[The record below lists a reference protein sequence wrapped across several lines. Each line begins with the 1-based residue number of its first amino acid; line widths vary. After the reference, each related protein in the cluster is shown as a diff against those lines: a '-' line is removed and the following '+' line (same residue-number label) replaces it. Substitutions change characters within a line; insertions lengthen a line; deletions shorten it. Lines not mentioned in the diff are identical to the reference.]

1 MKRAIYAFLTT
12 PVAALGLICAQAEPL
27 LKAHFAGIDNL
38 IKRDDAKTLRSVW
51 ALKQTQ
57 AFRNEVLD
65 KLAKR
70 MGGDNAQREA
80 TLRKLLPDLGRGELF
95 LGVAP
100 TGSRPDVALITAL
113 DKKRGELWVKS
124 LRQLAKR
131 RGGEPLE
138 QTVAGFTGWRVDFDN
153 GHTLGFGYA
162 DGWLL
167 FGSGQGTLNYL
178 KKAAERIADTGRP
191 FPADEEHDL
200 SITVDARSLPGVI
213 RDRLPNAPNTIH
225 ITSRLKKDNFYSKVD
240 VEFAE
245 PLPAGVPDWEIP
257 TRTITE
263 PLASFTAARGA
274 GLHTARPILTLLGLH
289 AANDQFF
296 AWSQS
301 RTKFQSFF
309 SVKVDAP
316 KEAIAGLAKRIGDFK
331 KTGGT
336 GAKFIGQVVHDAKKP
351 ALTWGNVPLFAPYV
365 TVGNSDDKGYIVGGV
380 FPPDPVKKPI
390 PAELLAEFT
399 GKENLV
405 YYNWEITGQRLEKW
419 NLLIQFAAILS
430 DRREQLVNDTKGI
443 EFLTALRPKL
453 GNTITD
459 ATIGGNRLTIT
470 RKSQLGLTALEL
482 SLLSRWLDNPR
493 FPAPT
498 LQWPPA
504 PAKQR
509 TAKPKQPKK
518 AADKK

>member
-1 MKRAIYAFLTT
+1 MKRVFSASLTT
-12 PVAALGLICAQAEPL
+12 AVAAFGLACAQAEPV

-38 IKRDDAKTLRSVW
+38 TKRDDAKTLRAVW
-51 ALKQTQ
+51 QLKQTQ
-57 AFRNEVLD
+57 AFRNEALD

-70 MGGDNAQREA
+70 LGGDDAEREA
-80 TLRKLLPDLGRGELF
+80 SLRELLPDLGRGELF

-100 TGSRPDVALITAL
+100 TGGRPDVALITAMN
-113 DKKRGELWVKS
+113 KKRGELWTQT
-124 LRQLAKR
+124 LRRLAKQ

-153 GHTLGFGYA
+153 GRTQGFGYA

-191 FPADEEHDL
+191 FPADGEHDL
-200 SITVDARSLPGVI
+200 SITVDGLSLPGAI
-213 RDRLPNAPNTIH
+213 RERLANAPNTIQ
-225 ITSRLKKDNFYSKVD
+225 ITSRLRKDNFYSKVV
-240 VEFAE
+240 VEFDE

-274 GLHTARPILTLLGLH
+274 GLVAARPILSLLGLH

-309 SVKVDAP
+309 SVKVDGP
-316 KEAIAGLAKRIGDFK
+316 KEAIAGLAKRVGDFRK
-331 KTGGT
+331 PGGR
-336 GAKFIGQVVHDAKKP
+336 GEKFIGQIEHDTKKP
-351 ALTWGNVPLFAPYV
+351 AITWGNVPLFAPYV
-365 TVGNSDDKGYIVGGV
+365 TVGNSDDEGYIVGGV
-380 FPPDPVKKPI
+380 FPPDPIKKPI
-390 PAELLAEFT
+390 PKEMLDEFT
-399 GKENLV
+399 GKDNLV

-430 DRREQLVNDTKGI
+430 DRREQLVNNTKGI
-443 EFLTALRPKL
+443 AFLTALRPKL
-453 GNTITD
+453 GNSITD
-459 ATIGGNRLTIT
+459 ATIDGNRLTIT
-470 RKSQLGLTALEL
+470 RKSHLGLSALEIA
-482 SLLSRWLDNPR
+482 LLTRWIDNPR

-498 LQWPPA
+498 LEWPPA
-504 PAKQR
+504 AEKKR
-509 TAKPKQPKK
+509 TPKPKKPKK
-518 AADKK
+518 SADKK

>member
-1 MKRAIYAFLTT
+1 M
-12 PVAALGLICAQAEPL
+12 
-27 LKAHFAGIDNL
+27 
-38 IKRDDAKTLRSVW
+38 
-51 ALKQTQ
+51 
-57 AFRNEVLD
+57 
-65 KLAKR
+65 
-70 MGGDNAQREA
+70 
-80 TLRKLLPDLGRGELF
+80 
-95 LGVAP
+95 
-100 TGSRPDVALITAL
+100 
-113 DKKRGELWVKS
+113 
-124 LRQLAKR
+124 
-131 RGGEPLE
+131 
-138 QTVAGFTGWRVDFDN
+138 
-153 GHTLGFGYA
+153 
-162 DGWLL
+162 
-167 FGSGQGTLNYL
+167 
-178 KKAAERIADTGRP
+178 
-191 FPADEEHDL
+191 
-200 SITVDARSLPGVI
+200 
-213 RDRLPNAPNTIH
+213 
-225 ITSRLKKDNFYSKVD
+225 
-240 VEFAE
+240 
-245 PLPAGVPDWEIP
+245 
-257 TRTITE
+257 
-263 PLASFTAARGA
+263 
-274 GLHTARPILTLLGLH
+274 
-289 AANDQFF
+289 
-296 AWSQS
+296 
-301 RTKFQSFF
+301 
-309 SVKVDAP
+309 KVDAP

-336 GAKFIGQVVHDAKKP
+336 GAKFIGQVVLDAKKP

-459 ATIGGNRLTIT
+459 ATIVGNRLTIT

>member
-12 PVAALGLICAQAEPL
+12 TVAALGLICAQAEPL

-38 IKRDDAKTLRSVW
+38 IKRGDAKTLRSVW
-51 ALKQTQ
+51 ALNQTQ

-100 TGSRPDVALITAL
+100 TGGRPDVALITAL

-178 KKAAERIADTGRP
+178 KKAAERIADTSRP

-225 ITSRLKKDNFYSKVD
+225 ITSRLKKDNFYSKVV

-274 GLHTARPILTLLGLH
+274 GLHTAQPILKLLGLDP
-289 AANDQFF
+289 ANDQFF

-309 SVKVDAP
+309 SVKVDEP
-316 KEAIAGLAKRIGDFK
+316 KEAIGGLAKRVADFK
-331 KTGGT
+331 KPGGR
-336 GAKFIGQVVHDAKKP
+336 GEKFIGQVVHDKKKP

-380 FPPDPVKKPI
+380 FPPDPNKKPI

-399 GKENLV
+399 GKDNLV

-443 EFLTALRPKL
+443 AFLTALRPKL

-459 ATIGGNRLTIT
+459 ATVDSNRLTIT
-470 RKSQLGLTALEL
+470 RKSPLGLTALEL
-482 SLLSRWLDNPR
+482 SLLTRWLDNPR
-493 FPAPT
+493 FPTPT
-498 LQWPPA
+498 LEWPPA
-504 PAKQR
+504 PPKQR
-509 TAKPKQPKK
+509 TAKPKK
-518 AADKK
+518 AAGKK

>member
-12 PVAALGLICAQAEPL
+12 TVAALGLICAQAEPML
-27 LKAHFAGIDNL
+27 NAHFAGIDNL

-95 LGVAP
+95 LDVAP
-100 TGSRPDVALITAL
+100 TGGRPDVALITAL
-113 DKKRGELWVKS
+113 DKKRGVLWVKS

-200 SITVDARSLPGVI
+200 SITVDARSLPEVI
-213 RDRLPNAPNTIH
+213 LDRLPNGPNTIR

-263 PLASFTAARGA
+263 PLASFTAARGV
-274 GLHTARPILTLLGLH
+274 GLSSAKPVLELLGLDPV
-289 AANDQFF
+289 NDQFF
-296 AWSQS
+296 AWSQA

-309 SVKVDAP
+309 SVKVDEP
-316 KEAIAGLAKRIGDFK
+316 KGAIADLAKRVSDFK
-331 KTGGT
+331 KPGGR
-336 GAKFIGQVVHDAKKP
+336 GEKFIGQIGHEPKKSE
-351 ALTWGNVPLFAPYV
+351 LVWGNVPLFAPYV
-365 TVGNSDDKGYIVGGV
+365 TIGNSDDKDYIVGGV
-380 FPPDPVKKPI
+380 FPPDPIKKPI
-390 PAELLAEFT
+390 PKEMLDEFV

-419 NLLIQFAAILS
+419 SLLIQFAAILS
-430 DRREQLVNDTKGI
+430 DRREQLINKTKGI
-443 EFLTALRPKL
+443 AFITSLYPKL

-459 ATIGGNRLTIT
+459 AAIDGNRLTIT
-470 RKSQLGLTALEL
+470 RKSHLGLSALEIA
-482 SLLSRWLDNPR
+482 LLTRWIDNPR
-493 FPAPT
+493 FPTPT
-498 LQWPPA
+498 LEWPPA
-504 PAKQR
+504 QEIKR
-509 TAKPKQPKK
+509 TAKPKLPKK

>member
-12 PVAALGLICAQAEPL
+12 TVAALGLICAQAEPM

-95 LGVAP
+95 LDVAP
-100 TGSRPDVALITAL
+100 TGGRPDVALITAL

-200 SITVDARSLPGVI
+200 SITVDARSLPEVI
-213 RDRLPNAPNTIH
+213 RDRLPNGPNTIR

-263 PLASFTAARGA
+263 PLASFTAARGV
-274 GLHTARPILTLLGLH
+274 GLSHCQTRSLNCSGCTRPTTSSSLGR
-289 AANDQFF
+289 
-296 AWSQS
+296 S
-301 RTKFQSFF
+301 RAPSSSRF
-309 SVKVDAP
+309 SP
-316 KEAIAGLAKRIGDFK
+316 
-331 KTGGT
+331 
-336 GAKFIGQVVHDAKKP
+336 
-351 ALTWGNVPLFAPYV
+351 
-365 TVGNSDDKGYIVGGV
+365 
-380 FPPDPVKKPI
+380 
-390 PAELLAEFT
+390 
-399 GKENLV
+399 
-405 YYNWEITGQRLEKW
+405 
-419 NLLIQFAAILS
+419 
-430 DRREQLVNDTKGI
+430 
-443 EFLTALRPKL
+443 
-453 GNTITD
+453 
-459 ATIGGNRLTIT
+459 
-470 RKSQLGLTALEL
+470 
-482 SLLSRWLDNPR
+482 
-493 FPAPT
+493 
-498 LQWPPA
+498 
-504 PAKQR
+504 
-509 TAKPKQPKK
+509 
-518 AADKK
+518 